1 MGPQWEGVDAASD
14 DSRSSRAHSTVIVEA
29 YEKDGSR
36 EAREIEPYSLR
47 PGRTAE
53 RLMFYCLKR
62 DAWRSLLVP
71 NIMRAEET
79 GRPFTPRE
87 RIEL

>member
-1 MGPQWEGVDAASD
+1 VPTPLQTIRAAAR
-14 DSRSSRAHSTVIVEA
+14 SRSTVIVEA

-36 EAREIEPYSLR
+36 EVREIEPYSLR

-71 NIMRAEET
+71 NIVRAQET
-79 GRPFTPRE
+79 GRTFTPRE
-87 RIEL
+87 QIEL